1 MLAQILIT
9 ISAGLIMLLGL
20 VHLAYT
26 YFGDKL
32 HPRDT
37 DLLARLK
44 TTSPVISRQTS
55 VWKAWIGFNAS
66 HSLGAI
72 LFGAIFGYLA
82 LEQPMLLFHSYFLG
96 FTGLIVLGAYLVM
109 AKLYWFTR
117 PLQGISLALLF
128 YVVGFILA
136 NIHLFA

>member
-9 ISAGLIMLLGL
+9 ISAGIIMLLGL

-26 YFGDKL
+26 YFGDNL

-44 TTSPVISRQTS
+44 TTSPVISSQTS

-66 HSLGAI
+66 HGLGAI
-72 LFGAIFGYLA
+72 LFGVVFGYLA
-82 LEQPMLLFHSYFLG
+82 LQQPMLLFHSYFLG
-96 FTGLIVLGAYLVM
+96 FTGLIVLGAYLAM

-117 PLQGISLALLF
+117 PLQGISLAFLS
-128 YVVGFILA
+128 YVAGFILA
-136 NIHLFA
+136 NIHVFA

>member
-9 ISAGLIMLLGL
+9 ISAGIIMLLGL

-117 PLQGISLALLF
+117 PLQGISLAFLS

>member
-44 TTSPVISRQTS
+44 TTSPVISHQTS

>member
-9 ISAGLIMLLGL
+9 ISAGIIMLLGL

-117 PLQGISLALLF
+117 PLQGISLAFLF

>member
-9 ISAGLIMLLGL
+9 ISAGIIMLLGL

-44 TTSPVISRQTS
+44 TTSPVISHQTS

-117 PLQGISLALLF
+117 PLQGISLAFLF

>member
-44 TTSPVISRQTS
+44 TTSPVISHQTS

-82 LEQPMLLFHSYFLG
+82 LEQQMLLFHSYFLG

>member
-44 TTSPVISRQTS
+44 TTSPVISHQTS
-55 VWKAWIGFNAS
+55 VWKAWISFNAS

>member
-9 ISAGLIMLLGL
+9 ISAGIIMLLGL

>member
-1 MLAQILIT
+1 
-9 ISAGLIMLLGL
+9 MLLGL

-26 YFGDKL
+26 YVGDKL

-66 HSLGAI
+66 HSMGAI
-72 LFGAIFGYLA
+72 LFGVIFGYLA
-82 LEQPMLLFHSYFLG
+82 LQQPMLLFHSYFLG

-117 PLQGISLALLF
+117 PLQVISLAFLS

>member
-9 ISAGLIMLLGL
+9 ISAGIIMLLGL

-44 TTSPVISRQTS
+44 TTSPVISHQTS

>member
-9 ISAGLIMLLGL
+9 ISAGIIMLLGL

-96 FTGLIVLGAYLVM
+96 FTGLIVLGVYLVM